1 METQQNE
8 LIDFVRSILHVFE
21 SLVSDLSGTV
31 LSPIEIKHVRNA
43 LENLHCQIKS
53 IVSETLRVI
62 GNTKLNTSN
71 DLKETPDEKIDEQ
84 IDEGNEDL
92 DVELDNETD
101 EISNSKSVKPTKK
114 KRAAKRKREI
124 KVESL
129 EIKSPRKKKANPEGA
144 NIQKKCRV
152 KTKTKIAKEIK
163 GVKQNVKEEISIKNV
178 IVKDGE
184 KNGELSET
192 KPSPDTTSKN
202 VTAPSNSA
210 PTNKAKRGRPRTSPA
225 DPVDLTCGVCGRQTR
240 TARELRVHLRV
251 HSDHRPFKC
260 EKCPL
265 SFKQVILYN
274 F

>member
-1 METQQNE
+1 MEAEQNE

-43 LENLHCQIKS
+43 LGNLDCQVKS
-53 IVSETLRVI
+53 IVSEALCVI
-62 GNTKLNTSN
+62 GNSKLPTSN
-71 DLKETPDEKIDEQ
+71 DLKEHLKETPDKQ
-84 IDEGNEDL
+84 IDEDNDDVDVGL
-92 DVELDNETD
+92 DHEID
-101 EISNSKSVKPTKK
+101 EISDSKSVKPSKK

-124 KVESL
+124 KVEALGIEPPS
-129 EIKSPRKKKANPEGA
+129 KNKTNPDGG
-144 NIQKKCRV
+144 NLQKKSRV